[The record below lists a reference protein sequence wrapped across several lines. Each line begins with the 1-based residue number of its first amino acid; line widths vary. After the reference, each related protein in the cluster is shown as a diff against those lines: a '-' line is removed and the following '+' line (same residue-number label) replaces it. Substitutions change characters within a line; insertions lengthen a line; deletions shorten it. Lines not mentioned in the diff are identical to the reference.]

1 MKILLREV
9 MQKRNLTVRQVSIAT
24 KLPKSTIERIALEEI
39 SPTMHQMERLA
50 AGLKVKISDLYKSRY
65 Q

>member
-1 MKILLREV
+1 MKQRH
-9 MQKRNLTVRQVSIAT
+9 LTVRQVAIAT

-39 SPTMHQMERLA
+39 SPTMNQMECLA
-50 AGLKVKISDLYKSRY
+50 AGLKVKISDLYWSRY